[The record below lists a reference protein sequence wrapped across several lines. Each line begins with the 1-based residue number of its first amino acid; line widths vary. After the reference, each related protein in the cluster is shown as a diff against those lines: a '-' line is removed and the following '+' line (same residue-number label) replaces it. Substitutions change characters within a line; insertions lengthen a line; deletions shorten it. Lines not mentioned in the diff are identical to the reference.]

1 MVSFLYFLE
10 TKITKRLLPQLRQMP
25 QPIPKRIKENKPELC
40 KQTFNTLLVDG
51 SNILELSSLGDKTI
65 SSSGTEIGGIFQF
78 FLQLK
83 ILLQKGNFRYVYVFW
98 DGNNSGNLRYN
109 LNKEYKLN
117 RDKEFEDDDLSDYM
131 KEVNKK
137 ISNMYSYFKKK
148 QKDPVKL
155 AEQKKHKEIFYWQ
168 RDIIMEMLEELFI
181 RQCVCDKT
189 EADDFIGY
197 YVSHKKDNERI
208 VIVSNDRD
216 LTQLISEDVIV
227 YVQSLK
233 TFVNTK
239 NHTDIM
245 GYNYQ
250 NVVLKKIL
258 CGDASD
264 NIKGIKGLGEK
275 TLFNNFEEI
284 KKRKVTLE
292 EVIEKASKINEQRI
306 SEKKKPLKW
315 AENIVNKV
323 TDGCQGEKIY
333 DINEK
338 IIDLHNPLMTDEAKE
353 VIEGMMYAPID
364 PTDRTMENLY
374 NIIVKYD
381 IDTLKDT
388 TTFGNFFSEFMYL
401 IDKEKKNLP
410 I

>member
-1 MVSFLYFLE
+1 
-10 TKITKRLLPQLRQMP
+10 MP

-275 TLFNNFEEI
+275 TLFNNFEEF
-284 KKRKVTLE
+284 KKRKVALE

>member
-1 MVSFLYFLE
+1 
-10 TKITKRLLPQLRQMP
+10 MP

-51 SNILELSSLGDKTI
+51 SNILELSSLGDKTL

-131 KEVNKK
+131 KEVNNK

-275 TLFNNFEEI
+275 TLFNNFEEF

-315 AENIVNKV
+315 AENIVNKI

>member
-1 MVSFLYFLE
+1 
-10 TKITKRLLPQLRQMP
+10 MP

-117 RDKEFEDDDLSDYM
+117 RDKEFEDEDLSDYM

-275 TLFNNFEEI
+275 TLFNNFEEF